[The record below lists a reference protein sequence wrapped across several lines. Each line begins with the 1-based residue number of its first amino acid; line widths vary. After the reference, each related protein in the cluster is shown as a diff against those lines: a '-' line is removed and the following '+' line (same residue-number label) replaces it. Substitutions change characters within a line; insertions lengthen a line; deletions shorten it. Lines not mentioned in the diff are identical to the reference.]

1 MSVIINQKQQEL
13 HCSASYPVLD
23 LLRSDLRLTGTK
35 AACKEGDCGTCL
47 VLLGTLEQ
55 DGLSYRAVNSCILP
69 AGDVEGRHLVT
80 IEGLSSQ
87 QSQQINPVGT
97 LLVQEGGSQC
107 GFCSPGI
114 VIAMTAYLL
123 TAPAFDKQSALASV
137 SGNLCRCT
145 GYTAIKRAILGMER
159 FFTRDATSPGL
170 PPPGEERLQFLV
182 HTKVLPPYFL
192 DINSRLKKIQSTSP
206 NSGKAT
212 PDQVN
217 RVSADKTQIIAGGT
231 DFFVQHREAS
241 REENILFLSREKK
254 LRGIRREGT
263 RCLIGAGTTFSEL
276 EESPIMQEMIPAIT
290 QHFERI
296 ASLPIRNR
304 ATLGGNIVNA
314 SPIADGTIY
323 LLALDAQLHL
333 QHKKTHRRVALK
345 DFFKGYKDLDLQE
358 GELIEQIEFPA
369 LKEQTLFNFEKVC
382 QRSHLDIAS
391 VNSAISLYAPK
402 GRIEEVHISAG
413 GVAATPLY
421 LRKTVEYLAG
431 KEITEEVIDRAA
443 EIAESEVAPISD
455 SRGSATYKRLL
466 LGQLIKA
473 HFAQFLPAPLGGHV

>member
-170 PPPGEERLQFLV
+170 PLQG
-182 HTKVLPPYFL
+182 KRGC
-192 DINSRLKKIQSTSP
+192 NSWYTPKSFRPTSSTS
-206 NSGKAT
+206 T
-212 PDQVN
+212 
-217 RVSADKTQIIAGGT
+217 RV
-231 DFFVQHREAS
+231 
-241 REENILFLSREKK
+241 
-254 LRGIRREGT
+254 
-263 RCLIGAGTTFSEL
+263 
-276 EESPIMQEMIPAIT
+276 
-290 QHFERI
+290 
-296 ASLPIRNR
+296 
-304 ATLGGNIVNA
+304 
-314 SPIADGTIY
+314 
-323 LLALDAQLHL
+323 
-333 QHKKTHRRVALK
+333 
-345 DFFKGYKDLDLQE
+345 
-358 GELIEQIEFPA
+358 
-369 LKEQTLFNFEKVC
+369 
-382 QRSHLDIAS
+382 
-391 VNSAISLYAPK
+391 
-402 GRIEEVHISAG
+402 
-413 GVAATPLY
+413 
-421 LRKTVEYLAG
+421 
-431 KEITEEVIDRAA
+431 
-443 EIAESEVAPISD
+443 
-455 SRGSATYKRLL
+455 
-466 LGQLIKA
+466 
-473 HFAQFLPAPLGGHV
+473 